1 MTLDIVGEKFR
12 RAEPWSAL
20 PETAWPELWQTT
32 RLISIPKH
40 QIVFHQ
46 TERGRGVF
54 FVASGLVK
62 LSKTSLEGKDTVI
75 FLAQADDTVGE
86 QQLGAAGCYA
96 CRAQTLADSVLV
108 EIDADWVTQAAQLYP
123 AFGWAWCRFLLDRL
137 RESEERLLRHR
148 FNLTQQRIG
157 QLLKEVARHHGRTYL
172 NGEIE
177 LRLPLT
183 HELIGEMVAV
193 SRQQVTTIFIKWA
206 DAGIIR
212 YTRKRIILSKPELL

>member
-1 MTLDIVGEKFR
+1 MNLDTVSKQLR
-12 RAEPWSAL
+12 HTAPWSAL
-20 PETAWPELWQTT
+20 PETAWPELWQAA
-32 RLISIPKH
+32 RLVSIPKH
-40 QIVFHQ
+40 QVVFHQ

-62 LSKTSLEGKDTVI
+62 LSKSSPEGKDTVI
-75 FLAQADDTVGE
+75 FLAQAGDTVGE
-86 QQLGAAGCYA
+86 QLLGAAGCYA
-96 CRAQTLADSVLV
+96 CRAQTLADSGLV
-108 EIDADWVTQAAQLYP
+108 EIDTNWVTQAAQQYP

-157 QLLKEVARHHGRTYL
+157 QFLKEVAQHHGRTYL

-193 SRQQVTTIFIKWA
+193 SRQQVTMIFIKWA
-206 DAGIIR
+206 GEGIIR

>member
-1 MTLDIVGEKFR
+1 MTFDSVKEQFR
-12 RAEPWSAL
+12 RFAPWNAL
-20 PETAWPELWQTT
+20 PETALPELWQAA
-32 RLISIPKH
+32 RLVSIPKY
-40 QIVFHQ
+40 QVLFHQ
-46 TERGRGVF
+46 PERGPGVY

-62 LSKTSLEGKDTVI
+62 LSKSSPEGKDTVI
-75 FLAQADDTVGE
+75 FLAQAGDTVGE
-86 QQLGAAGCYA
+86 QLLGAAGCYA
-96 CRAQTLADSVLV
+96 CRAQTLADSGLV
-108 EIDADWVTQAAQLYP
+108 EIDSDWVAQAAQEHP
-123 AFGWAWCRFLLDRL
+123 AFGWAFCRFLLERL

-157 QLLKEVARHHGRTYL
+157 QFLKEVARHHGRTYL
-172 NGEIE
+172 NGEVE

-212 YTRKRIILSKPELL
+212 YDRKRIVLSKPELL